1 MKPTFRE
8 SIVLRVLIWL
18 WHWLPPMLLMA
29 AIFYLSHQPDLP
41 QAPDPLLDVL
51 LKKLGHA
58 AGYAVLFLLLVRAW
72 RQSRTGDH
80 ALDSSLLTT
89 AAYAVSDE
97 LHQAFVPGR
106 RANWYDIL
114 IDASIALLLWRLL
127 RGGRLRWLFR
137 REDQDLAE

>member
-1 MKPTFRE
+1 MKPTLRE
-8 SIVLRVLIWL
+8 SSIQRVLIWL

-58 AGYAVLFLLLVRAW
+58 AGYAVLFLLLTRAW
-72 RQSRTGDH
+72 SQSRTGDRV
-80 ALDSSLLTT
+80 LDSSLLTT

-114 IDASIALLLWRLL
+114 IDASIALFLWRLL
-127 RGGRLRWLFR
+127 RGGRLRGLFR
-137 REDQDLAE
+137 RKDQDLAE

>member
-8 SIVLRVLIWL
+8 SSIQYALIWL
-18 WHWLPPMLLMA
+18 WHWLPPILLMA

-41 QAPDPLLDVL
+41 RAPDPLLDVL

-58 AGYAVLFLLLVRAW
+58 TEYAVLFLLLVRAW
-72 RQSRTGDH
+72 SQSQTGDRV
-80 ALDSSLLTT
+80 LDTSLLTT
-89 AAYAVSDE
+89 AAYAISDE

-114 IDASIALLLWRLL
+114 IDASVALLLWRFL
-127 RGGRLRWLFR
+127 RGGRLGWLFR
-137 REDQDLAE
+137 RKDQDLAE